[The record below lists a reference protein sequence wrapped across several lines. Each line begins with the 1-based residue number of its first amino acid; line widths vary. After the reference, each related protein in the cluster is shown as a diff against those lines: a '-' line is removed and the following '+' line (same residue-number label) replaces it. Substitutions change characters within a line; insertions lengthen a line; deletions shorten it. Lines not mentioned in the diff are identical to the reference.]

1 MGIKMA
7 LNLDNKGVKDI
18 YGEKGDILSI
28 KGERKSF
35 TNLKN

>member
-1 MGIKMA
+1 MA

-18 YGEKGDILSI
+18 YSEKGDILSI
-28 KGERKSF
+28 KGKRKSF